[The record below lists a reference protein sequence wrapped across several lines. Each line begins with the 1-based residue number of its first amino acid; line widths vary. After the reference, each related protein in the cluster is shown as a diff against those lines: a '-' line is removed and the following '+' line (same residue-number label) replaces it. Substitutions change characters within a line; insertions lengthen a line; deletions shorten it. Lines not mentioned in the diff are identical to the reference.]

1 MKKILF
7 SIVFVLLFISAC
19 STTEVEE
26 EKQVLKVGMEL
37 AYPPFETKDETGNP
51 VGVSIDIATAFADYL
66 GYDIEI
72 QNINWTGLI
81 PALQTGDVDMVISS
95 MTITESRKE
104 SVDFS
109 DGYAQAYL
117 AFLVNIDSNVNAA
130 ADLNAQDKTI
140 VVKTGST
147 GDTYVTNN
155 YPLATI
161 LRLDDES
168 AAVAEV
174 VNGNADAFIYDQL
187 TIYRNVAANSDSIT
201 ALMIPNQTAEQWGA
215 AFTKGSDLTAEF
227 NSFLAEFK
235 ANGGFTDIIETHLK
249 EEKAAFDAAGFTF
262 FFE

>member
-1 MKKILF
+1 MKKIALLI
-7 SIVFVLLFISAC
+7 SVLLFVLAGCQSAPA
-19 STTEVEE
+19 
-26 EKQVLKVGMEL
+26 EKKTLVVGMEL
-37 AYPPFETKDETGNP
+37 AYPPFETKDEAGNP
-51 VGVSIDIATAFADYL
+51 KGVSVDIANAFAEYL

-72 QNINWTGLI
+72 QNVNWTGLI
-81 PALQTGDVDMVISS
+81 PALETDQVDMVISS
-95 MTITESRKE
+95 MTITEKRKE

-117 AFLVNIDSNVNAA
+117 AFLVNVNSKVEAA
-130 ADLNAQDKTI
+130 SDLNAADKTI

-147 GDTYVTNN
+147 GDTYVSEN

-187 TIYRNVAANSDSIT
+187 TIIRNVEANASVLK
-201 ALMIPNQTAEQWGA
+201 AVMIPDQKAEEWGA
-215 AFTKGSDLTAEF
+215 AFKKGSDLTAQF
-227 NSFLAEFK
+227 NTFLADFK
-235 ANGGFTDIIETHLK
+235 AKGGFSTIIETHLK
-249 EEKAAFDAAGFTF
+249 QEKAAFDQAGFSF